1 MNEGL
6 TSDWP
11 DHGRWDLNGGCSAM
25 DYCMHDVC
33 GMTWAVRQLGTFG
46 NIHDVNNPMY
56 LG

>member
-33 GMTWAVRQLGTFG
+33 GMTWAVRKLGTFG